1 MTEDDKFLLN
11 TKIQEYCQYWVPI
24 LGLQRWIIAAALVDS
39 SKTEMEYD
47 LMTGTA
53 SIRLASPEQWSQQYP
68 NLQYDIES
76 VLVANLLRLSLEHKK
91 QSLAINYLARVLIQ
105 FRKTINPST

>member
-24 LGLQRWIIAAALVDS
+24 LGLQRWIIAATLVDS

-47 LMTGTA
+47 LMT
-53 SIRLASPEQWSQQYP
+53 
-68 NLQYDIES
+68 
-76 VLVANLLRLSLEHKK
+76 
-91 QSLAINYLARVLIQ
+91 
-105 FRKTINPST
+105 